1 MKIHFPH
8 SKPQLSLH
16 KDGHIL
22 WVTLNHP
29 ETSNSITYEMISSL
43 TSTLHEAELD
53 IETRVVVLSGEGKNF
68 CSGGDLQNMVN
79 REEMFHGDSNEL
91 RMRYE
96 QGIQQISRSME
107 AFSKPVIA
115 MVNGAAAGAGC
126 DLACMCDIRIG
137 TADTKF
143 IESFVK
149 LGLVPGDGGTFF
161 LQRIVGYAKALEMSL
176 TGRVVQAEEAEKIGL
191 LNKIVDKS
199 YLKEE
204 VQKMALVI
212 AQNAPIAVQMTKK
225 AMKISYRHDLS
236 VSLDLLAAY
245 QGITQRTQDHSESL
259 SAMNE
264 KRQPRY
270 QSK

>member
-1 MKIHFPH
+1 MKIHFPT

-16 KDGHIL
+16 KDEHVL
-22 WVTLNHP
+22 WITLNHP

-68 CSGGDLQNMVN
+68 CSGGDLQNMMN
-79 REEMFHGDSNEL
+79 REEMFHGESNEL
-91 RMRYE
+91 RIRYE

-107 AFSKPVIA
+107 AFSKPIIA

-126 DLACMCDIRIG
+126 DLACMCDLRIG
-137 TADTKF
+137 TSESKF

-176 TGRVVQAEEAEKIGL
+176 TGRAIQADEAEKIGL

-199 YLKEE
+199 MLKDET
-204 VQKMALVI
+204 QKLARMI
-212 AQNAPIAVQMTKK
+212 AQNAPIAVQMTKR
-225 AMKISYRHDLS
+225 AMKVSYRHDLN

-245 QGITQRTQDHSESL
+245 QGITQRTHDHSESL
-259 SAMNE
+259 NAMNE
-264 KRQPRY
+264 KRLPEY
-270 QSK
+270 QAK